1 MSPSGKP
8 RNGSA
13 SAPTAAACARR
24 ARLRCGGGGGKAAP
38 SPPPAPAVLDI
49 PLRPYYKEAAN
60 LMSVSGKAL
69 INIISSFAAA

>member
-24 ARLRCGGGGGKAAP
+24 ARLHCGGGGEAAP

>member
-24 ARLRCGGGGGKAAP
+24 ARLRCGGGGEAAP

-69 INIISSFAAA
+69 ISIISSFAAA